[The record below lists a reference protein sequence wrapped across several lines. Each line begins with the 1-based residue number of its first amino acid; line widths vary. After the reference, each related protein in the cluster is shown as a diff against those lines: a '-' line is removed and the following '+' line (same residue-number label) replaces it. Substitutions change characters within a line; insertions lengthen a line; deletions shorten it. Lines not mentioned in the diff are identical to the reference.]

1 MRIENI
7 VKIWIIRFLLCVSIS
22 LMLSAKGWGQPI
34 PTATISGAATVC
46 QDAFPPNIT
55 FTGADGTPPYTF
67 NYTINNVPF
76 QSSPTTSGNS
86 VTVSVP
92 TSTAG
97 TFTYS
102 LISVIDASLIP
113 NAQSGFAVVTVNPL
127 PVPTITGPA
136 AACLNSTGNIY
147 TTEPGMSSYSWSL
160 TGGTISAGSLT
171 NAITVTWN
179 TLGAQS
185 VSVNYNNA
193 NNCPAASPT
202 VYAVTIDPLPVP
214 TFTVQPGAN
223 TCVGASVT
231 YTTQTGGGITNYVW
245 TVSGVSGTDYTITAG
260 GTGNAS
266 STVTL
271 QWLTTG
277 IKTVTVNYSSAS
289 GCPGASA
296 ANNSTTVDLLPVPT
310 FTVQPGA
317 NTCVGASVTYTTQTG
332 AGITNYVWT
341 VSGVSG
347 TDYTITAGGTGNAS
361 NTVTLQWLTTGVKT
375 VTVNYSNTS
384 GCTDASAASN
394 STTVNALPVPT
405 LTSSDADNT
414 FCQGTSVTFTAGG
427 GTIFNFR
434 VGAVSKQ
441 NGSSSTYTTSTLIEG
456 DVVSVIVTNANGCSA
471 PSAGITNTVHP
482 LPIPTITSSAVGNIS
497 CQGAS
502 VTFTASGGSNYNFRV
517 AGSSVKNSASATYTT
532 SSLTNG
538 QVVDVIVTNS
548 NGCVAT
554 SAGITNTVNPQ
565 PIANAG
571 TGGNVCGLGFHLDGT
586 MNTGTGTGTWAKI
599 SGPGNVSFSPNA
611 STTNAL
617 VTVTAF
623 GTYTFNWTVING
635 TCSNSANVSVTFI
648 QEIPASGGS
657 GGDVCGKSLAL
668 NAMVPVN
675 GTGTW
680 SKSIGPGN
688 AIFTPDIH
696 QSGAK
701 VTVDQFGVYDFAW
714 TVISG
719 TCSSSDI
726 IRVVFHDLPLINA
739 GRDTAMCKGGS
750 VQLKA
755 AGTGSVSWTPVQLLS
770 NPNIIN
776 PIATPDTT
784 TKFTVNLT
792 DQFGCKN
799 SDTIIVEVRN
809 IVVADA
815 ETDQVLYS
823 VFTTQLD
830 AKLAHTYE
838 NGVWSIVSGTGQF
851 KDSTDSRTVVDGLS
865 LGINKLLWTVT
876 NGFCSPASDSTNIN
890 VKEFVMSTMIT
901 PNMDGRNDYFVIG
914 GLTSQSKTELLI
926 FDRRGVQVYK
936 NLNYDN
942 SWNGVDYNNNPL
954 PDDTYFY
961 VLKYADGKSYRG
973 YIVIRR

>member
-1 MRIENI
+1 MTFFSCSAALFFVTDRAEAFPTKTSIIGQMRIENI

-202 VYAVTIDPLPVP
+202 VYAVTIDP
-214 TFTVQPGAN
+214 
-223 TCVGASVT
+223 
-231 YTTQTGGGITNYVW
+231 
-245 TVSGVSGTDYTITAG
+245 
-260 GTGNAS
+260 
-266 STVTL
+266 
-271 QWLTTG
+271 
-277 IKTVTVNYSSAS
+277 
-289 GCPGASA
+289 
-296 ANNSTTVDLLPVPT
+296 LPVPT

>member
-1 MRIENI
+1 MTFFSCSAALFFVTDRAEAFPTKTSIIGQMRIENI

-231 YTTQTGGGITNYVW
+231 YTTQTGG
-245 TVSGVSGTDYTITAG
+245 
-260 GTGNAS
+260 
-266 STVTL
+266 
-271 QWLTTG
+271 
-277 IKTVTVNYSSAS
+277 
-289 GCPGASA
+289 
-296 ANNSTTVDLLPVPT
+296 
-310 FTVQPGA
+310 
-317 NTCVGASVTYTTQTG
+317 
-332 AGITNYVWT
+332 GITNYVWT

>member
-1 MRIENI
+1 MTFFSCSAALFFVTDRAEAFPTKTSIIGQMRIENI

-296 ANNSTTVDLLPVPT
+296 AN
-310 FTVQPGA
+310 
-317 NTCVGASVTYTTQTG
+317 
-332 AGITNYVWT
+332 
-341 VSGVSG
+341 
-347 TDYTITAGGTGNAS
+347 
-361 NTVTLQWLTTGVKT
+361 
-375 VTVNYSNTS
+375 
-384 GCTDASAASN
+384 N